1 MENLIRDL
9 VKQYKKDFLKY
20 WEGEK
25 YKWQAVKWF
34 QDNWNINAPDFGSMF
49 DNATSKT
56 DNLLAS
62 NQNYPKGVILEF
74 AKEFPSETKHLFV
87 DLYDENVDLRTRIN
101 NFKSKALELVSKHN
115 DLHPECA
122 KRLQDHH
129 YPSISGTTGH
139 SKAIQDRCG

>member
-34 QDNWNINAPDFGSMF
+34 QDNWNINASDFGSMF
-49 DNATSKT
+49 EHATNKT

-74 AKEFPSETKHLFV
+74 AKEFPSETKQLFI
-87 DLYDENVDLRTRIN
+87 DLYDEKVDL
-101 NFKSKALELVSKHN
+101 KYA
-115 DLHPECA
+115 
-122 KRLQDHH
+122 
-129 YPSISGTTGH
+129 
-139 SKAIQDRCG
+139 